1 MTKACVQCRET
12 KPLSEYYVQKKT
24 RDGFT
29 ASCKLCTAAME
40 RDNRRKRIAAATA
53 PFSTNE
59 PRLYHH
65 NLKALDYLLMDAKLE
80 KIDLQQI
87 DAIDRIRG
95 GIQLMWFKS
104 VRYAR
109 VFTHREARDFNLS
122 FNSTALIAQYLDNH
136 ELKVILP
143 TENTIKPQEKE

>member
-1 MTKACVQCRET
+1 
-12 KPLSEYYVQKKT
+12 
-24 RDGFT
+24 
-29 ASCKLCTAAME
+29 
-40 RDNRRKRIAAATA
+40 
-53 PFSTNE
+53 
-59 PRLYHH
+59 
-65 NLKALDYLLMDAKLE
+65 MDAKLE

-143 TENTIKPQEKE
+143 IETTLKPQEKE